1 MDQGQFEAKLAETE
15 TRLRRLRLLYDQW
28 FHGLERAEPQN
39 QRLEVDRAIAELR
52 REQIRNTALKFRLNQ
67 LVQRYMTYTTYWQ
80 RITRQIEEG
89 TYKRDVLRA
98 RRRFGPGKAGG
109 AEAESSRGDGYELD
123 LDIDVEAAIEGVK
136 SEPPAGADVLA
147 AAAAG
152 SSVPPPRTG
161 GERVPRALR
170 EITPFALPSVHPR
183 ATSGAVQPPVPR
195 PQSGP
200 LSAPL
205 RQPSGPLD
213 AVASLRPK
221 GAPPPVPSNVSRR
234 PPQTPSRAPVVPAT
248 GNGMSDEQLLNL
260 YQRYVSARRDNKER
274 TDNVR
279 IETVAK
285 TVRDMIPRL
294 KEKHGGKQ
302 IDFEVVVKDGRVALK
317 PVPK

>member
-28 FHGLERAEPQN
+28 FHGLERVEPQN

-80 RITRQIEEG
+80 RIARQIEEG

-98 RRRFGPGKAGG
+98 RRRFGPGKAG
-109 AEAESSRGDGYELD
+109 AADAESSRGDSYELD

-136 SEPPAGADVLA
+136 SEPPAAGDVLA
-147 AAAAG
+147 AAAS
-152 SSVPPPRTG
+152 SSVPPAQVSA
-161 GERVPRALR
+161 ERVPRALR
-170 EITPFALPSVHPR
+170 EITPFALPSEHPR
-183 ATSGAVQPPVPR
+183 AMSGPVQAPLLR

-213 AVASLRPK
+213 AQASLRPK
-221 GAPPPVPSNVSRR
+221 AAPPPVPANVSRR
-234 PPQTPSRAPVVPAT
+234 PPPTPSRRPAVPAS
-248 GNGMSDEQLLNL
+248 GNGMSDEQLLSL

-285 TVRDMIPRL
+285 TVRDMMPKL
-294 KEKHGGKQ
+294 TEKHAGKQ

-317 PVPK
+317 PVAK